1 MIINQP
7 LTITNSVT
15 LSDGGTKYVIGND
28 KNGKEFTICIYQFVF
43 EENFNSKRIP
53 GRLYFNDLLI
63 DIRSDIEK
71 NIIEAL
77 EKCIVKSD
85 LTEFSFSSSLT
96 KIKDATSLVEAN
108 DIGPGFA
115 KAYLIKLILDY
126 IKSDLYIK
134 NSEKFK

>member
-1 MIINQP
+1 MSK
-7 LTITNSVT
+7 TISTSKLQD
-15 LSDGGTKYVIGND
+15 LSNLLS
-28 KNGKEFTICIYQFVF
+28 GK
-43 EENFNSKRIP
+43 
-53 GRLYFNDLLI
+53 LYFNDLLI

-85 LTEFSFSSSLT
+85 LTEFSFSSSLS
-96 KIKDATSLVEAN
+96 KIKDATSLADAN

-115 KAYLIKLILDY
+115 DAYLIKFILDY

>member
-7 LTITNSVT
+7 FTITNSVT
-15 LSDGGTKYVIGND
+15 VSDGGTKYIIGND
-28 KNGKEFTICIYQFVF
+28 KNDNKFTICIYQFVF
-43 EENFNSKRIP
+43 KENFNSKRIP

-71 NIIEAL
+71 NIVEAL

-85 LTEFSFSSSLT
+85 LTEISFSSSLS
-96 KIKDATSLVEAN
+96 KIKDVTNLAEAN

-115 KAYLIKLILDY
+115 DSYLIKLILDY